1 MVISSREP
9 IAPRRRDL
17 GCVLVFALLV
27 RAGVLLFSPD
37 ALRADP
43 DGYRALAENLVEHG
57 TLGSQDHPTAY
68 RPPLYPCLLA
78 ACVALGPASRAAIG
92 LMHLALGLGTVWLTF
107 RLGQRFGLGR
117 WAWLAA
123 VFVACDPIL
132 LTQSTQVMTETPAT
146 FLAVAALGCLT
157 ATAER
162 RTAGSALAAG
172 LMAGL
177 CALCRPTFLPWA
189 ATVPFVLLVA
199 GPKQKSPPRS
209 GLRLWAGSD
218 AASSPGNEEFE
229 SQGCAPWRLAVV
241 FVAALAATLCPW
253 AIRNQVQFGRPIL
266 ATTHG
271 GYTLLLAN
279 NPFFYEYLR
288 SAPWGAVWE
297 NKQLDRAWLAKVPH
311 GQTDEPDA
319 DRLAY
324 VEALK
329 NIRNEPATFCYA
341 CLVRLGRLFGVMPH
355 QLTPDEG
362 TLRRWLRYGVALWY
376 GVELAM
382 AVLGIG
388 VVCVLARRRGNRL
401 LGWIYVLLLVACF
414 AAVHSL
420 YWTDMRM
427 RAPLVPA
434 IALAA
439 GVGVCW
445 LVDRTWRR
453 NIFSHKDFESPQ
465 TY

>member
-1 MVISSREP
+1 MPSIDPRPACPSRL
-9 IAPRRRDL
+9 AVAGLFLVALVVR
-17 GCVLVFALLV
+17 GSVLVL
-27 RAGVLLFSPD
+27 SPD
-37 ALRADP
+37 ALGADP
-43 DGYRALAENLVEHG
+43 DGYRALAEHLVEHG

-92 LMHLALGLGTVWLTF
+92 LVHLALGMGTVWLTF
-107 RLGQRFGLGR
+107 RLGQRFGLGH

-123 VFVACDPIL
+123 VLVACDPIL
-132 LTQSTQVMTETPAT
+132 LTQSTLVMTETPAT
-146 FLAVAALGCLT
+146 FLAVAALWCLT
-157 ATAER
+157 VTAER
-162 RTAGSALAAG
+162 RTVGSALAAG

-189 ATVPFVLLVA
+189 VTAPFVLLVA
-199 GPKQKSPPRS
+199 GPKEKGPPRS
-209 GLRLWAGSD
+209 GLRLWGGPD
-218 AASSPGNEEFE
+218 AAPSSEQEEGKP
-229 SQGCAPWRLAVV
+229 QGCAPWRFAVV
-241 FVAALAATLCPW
+241 FATALAATLCPW
-253 AIRNQVQFGRPIL
+253 AVRNQVQLGRPIVT
-266 ATTHG
+266 TTHG

-279 NPFFYEYLR
+279 NPYFYEYLR

-297 NKQLDRAWLAKVPH
+297 NKPLDQAWLAKVPH
-311 GQTDEPDA
+311 GQTDEPHA

-324 VEALK
+324 AEALK

-355 QLTPDEG
+355 QLTPGEG
-362 TLRRWLRYGVALWY
+362 TLRRWFRYGVALWY

-382 AVLGIG
+382 AVLGAG
-388 VVCVLARRRGNRL
+388 VVYALARRRGIRL
-401 LGWIYVLLLVACF
+401 IGWVGSLLLVACF

-439 GVGVCW
+439 GMGVCW
-445 LVDRTWRR
+445 IADRVVRR
-453 NIFSHKDFESPQ
+453 NMSPPNGFGAPP
-465 TY
+465 TC

>member
-1 MVISSREP
+1 MVIFSREP

-17 GCVLVFALLV
+17 GCVLVFALVV

-37 ALRADP
+37 ALTSDP

-57 TLGSQDHPTAY
+57 TLGSQDRPTAY

-78 ACVALGPASRAAIG
+78 ACVALGPASRGAIG
-92 LMHLALGLGTVWLTF
+92 LMHLALGMGTVWLTF

-123 VFVACDPIL
+123 VLVACDPIL
-132 LTQSTQVMTETPAT
+132 LVQSTLVMTETLAT

-157 ATAER
+157 VTAER
-162 RTAGSALAAG
+162 RAVGSALVAG

-189 ATVPFVLLVA
+189 VTVPFVLLVVA
-199 GPKQKSPPRS
+199 KQKSQSRQ
-209 GLRLWAGSD
+209 GLRLWGGPD
-218 AASSPGNEEFE
+218 AAPSPESEEREPQGSSPG
-229 SQGCAPWRLAVV
+229 RLALV
-241 FVAALAATLCPW
+241 FAAALAATLCPW

-266 ATTHG
+266 TTTHG

-279 NPFFYEYLR
+279 NPYFYQYLR
-288 SAPWGAVWE
+288 TAPWGDVWE
-297 NKQLDRAWLAKVPH
+297 NKQFDQAWLAKVPH
-311 GQTDEPDA
+311 GQTDEPHA

-324 VEALK
+324 AEALK

-355 QLTPDEG
+355 RLAPDEA
-362 TLRRWLRYGVALWY
+362 TLRRCLRYGVALWY
-376 GVELAM
+376 GVELAL
-382 AVLGIG
+382 AVLGVG
-388 VVCVLARRRGNRL
+388 VVCVLARRNGCHL
-401 LGWIYVLLLVACF
+401 YGWADFLLLVAYF

-439 GVGVCW
+439 GMGVGW
-445 LVDRTWRR
+445 IADRLLRR
-453 NIFSHKDFESPQ
+453 NLLSQQELEPPP
-465 TY
+465 TC